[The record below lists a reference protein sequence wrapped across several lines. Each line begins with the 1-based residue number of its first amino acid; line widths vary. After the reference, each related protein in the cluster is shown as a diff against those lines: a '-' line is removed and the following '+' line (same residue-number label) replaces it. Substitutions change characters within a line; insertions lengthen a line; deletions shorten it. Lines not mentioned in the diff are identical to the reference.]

1 MYAGKII
8 GTILIIAVIILAFWG
23 NNSEE
28 ENVQSTD

>member
-23 NNSEE
+23 ETNEKKES
-28 ENVQSTD
+28 V

>member
-23 NNSEE
+23 ETNEKK
-28 ENVQSTD
+28 QSV